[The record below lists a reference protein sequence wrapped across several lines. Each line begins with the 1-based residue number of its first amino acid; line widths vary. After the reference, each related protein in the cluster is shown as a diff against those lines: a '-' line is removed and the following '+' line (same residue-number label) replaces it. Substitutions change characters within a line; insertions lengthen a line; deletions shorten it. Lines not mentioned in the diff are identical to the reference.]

1 MKLINRRKF
10 VKNSAVAAASPIF
23 AGWANIF
30 AKSVSETI
38 IRTYPHPWMPKINF
52 VYLADENE
60 DPFKSDIQINQ
71 NGIVIPSKIEKKF
84 SINTKWFI
92 EGFGFVILSADNGGE
107 FFSSDQIN
115 SHENLNLN
123 YEFAKSRVSRN
134 RKVKEKYLKEGVSF
148 SREVNYLQSL
158 SEELFEEASK
168 KINDGET
175 CAKKSDKSLLYALYA
190 GEKIELER
198 ARFKIEMQKVNN
210 AFFGCETRQMI
221 WAQSEGFTE
230 RFPEVFNFGTVTHY
244 VWDSWYE
251 LFEPK
256 EGEYNWGIKD
266 DIVDFLIKNNIEIEG
281 RPLFWF
287 HPIVTPDW
295 LKNKNFQELKEY
307 IVKHTNDLLSHYG
320 DKILQWEVVNEYHD
334 WANIFDH
341 TPEQITEIT
350 RLACD
355 QVKEVNPKVKKILNN
370 CMPWAEYAARGR
382 MARMDASRPLRSPRK
397 FIEDLET
404 ANVDYDIL
412 GIQVYFPDRDLSDI
426 VRMLERFEKFNKP
439 IYITEI
445 GATSGPTKETVFKD
459 SLGISEE
466 PYAWHRAWDEE
477 LQADWLEQ
485 VYTIFYS
492 RPQIKAIN
500 WYDFSDFRPFIVN
513 GGIVRENCSPK
524 MSYNRLKDLLRSWKR
539 LPKSD

>member
-1 MKLINRRKF
+1 MISINRRKF
-10 VKNSAVAAASPIF
+10 LKNSAAAAALPAF
-23 AGWANIF
+23 AGWENIF
-30 AKSVSETI
+30 AKSPSETI
-38 IRTYPHPWMPKINF
+38 IKPYPHPWMPKIKF
-52 VYLADENE
+52 VYLTDENE
-60 DPFKSDIQINQ
+60 DPFKSDIKINQ
-71 NGIVIPSKIEKKF
+71 NGIVLPQKIEKKF

-92 EGFGFVILSADNGGE
+92 EGFGFITLSADNGGKL
-107 FFSSDQIN
+107 FSSSEIN
-115 SHENLNLN
+115 AAKNLNLN
-123 YEFAKSRVSRN
+123 YEFAKSRISRN
-134 RKVKEKYLKEGVSF
+134 KKVKEKYFNEGIIF
-148 SREVNYLQSL
+148 SREVNQLVSL
-158 SEELFEEASK
+158 SEELFEDASK
-168 KINDGET
+168 KINDAEL
-175 CAKKSDKSLLYALYA
+175 CAEKSDKSLLYALYA
-190 GEKIELER
+190 GEKIEFEK
-198 ARFKIEMQKVNN
+198 ARFKIKKQNEINN

-266 DIVDFLIKNNIEIEG
+266 DIVDFLIKNDIDVEG

-287 HPIVTPDW
+287 HPIVMPDW
-295 LKNKNFQELKEY
+295 LKNKNYSELKDY

-320 DKILQWEVVNEYHD
+320 DKVLQWEVVNEYHD
-334 WANIFDH
+334 WANIFNH
-341 TPEQITEIT
+341 SPEQITEIT

-355 QVKEVNPKVKKILNN
+355 QVKEINPKVKRIINN

-397 FIEDLET
+397 FVEDLEI

-412 GIQVYFPDRDLSDI
+412 GIQVYFPNRDLSDI

-459 SLGISEE
+459 SLGISDE

-524 MSYNRLKDLLRSWKR
+524 MSFYRLKDLLKSWKK
-539 LPKSD
+539 LP